1 MFEPLLQTPPWY
13 WAVLGALAGGILASF
28 SMVVIE
34 RIPKGV
40 SINGRSR
47 CGCGR
52 PLKARENLPLLGWL
66 LSGGKAACCGTR
78 IPVRLFLAEAAAAL
92 LGAGIGWTGAQELGY
107 ALLGWF
113 VVLTAWAVPTA
124 LTVRKSKQ
132 Q

>member
-13 WAVLGALAGGILASF
+13 WAILGALAGGILASF
-28 SMVVIE
+28 SMVVFE

-47 CGCGR
+47 CSCGR

-66 LSGGKAACCGTR
+66 LSGGKAACCGAR
-78 IPVRLFLAEAAAAL
+78 IPVRLLLAEVVAVLVGAA
-92 LGAGIGWTGAQELGY
+92 IGWLGAQELGY
-107 ALLGWF
+107 ALICWLMA
-113 VVLTAWAVPTA
+113 LTAWAVPTA